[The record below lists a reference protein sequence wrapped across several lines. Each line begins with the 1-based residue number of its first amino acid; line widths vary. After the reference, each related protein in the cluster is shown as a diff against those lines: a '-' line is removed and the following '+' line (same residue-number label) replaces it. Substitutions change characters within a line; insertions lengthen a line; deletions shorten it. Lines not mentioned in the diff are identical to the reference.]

1 MVRSKQDS
9 GILSKTKFIEI
20 RILRQTIK
28 IIRIRINTSTIKI
41 LETEKIKILKTHL
54 QCLDLLLEI

>member
-1 MVRSKQDS
+1 MERSKQDS
-9 GILSKTKFIEI
+9 GILSKIKLIKI
-20 RILRQTIK
+20 RMLRQTIK
-28 IIRIRINTSTIKI
+28 IIRIRINTSPIKI